1 MSLLSQATVGTVGLL
16 CKTFLKIG
24 CSSVTVNGLENLYGA
39 LESDERNQGRGV
51 VTGALLPSLLLD
63 PPLRLQPSLKPYINV
78 RILPCAMAARLSL
91 SIQNG

>member
-24 CSSVTVNGLENLYGA
+24 CSSVTVNGLEHLYGA

-51 VTGALLPSLLLD
+51 VTGEFPLSFLHGLYPEVATQCRTTYQRTKSPPAL
-63 PPLRLQPSLKPYINV
+63 
-78 RILPCAMAARLSL
+78 
-91 SIQNG
+91 